1 MAMVLKEQINYCH
14 KTISTEPG
22 IDLSCHIRGDG
33 DELIVFLHAVG
44 SDYRAFAPQIE
55 ELSKKYTTVTFDMR
69 GHGES
74 KIDKAQAS
82 HVNIEQFGSDVISII
97 DELGFSSAHL
107 VGSSMGGVVALEA
120 YMQNPG
126 AVQSITM
133 ASSWCFVD
141 NADERIKFMENQ
153 LSNKTMPESA
163 SELIPNLF
171 APSTDKK
178 IVESCVKS
186 EGSKDKEV
194 FLSSWRSMFKV
205 DYRDWIDKIYCPL
218 LLIGG
223 ALDPVT
229 PTSLLAEIHSRHHL
243 SKLIELP
250 NASHFSNLDCPDEFT
265 GHLKMHLLKARGKS
279 KMSLDNKKID
289 IQADTVAQ
297 GLMSILN
304 LRQVEYFF
312 SNSGTDFTPI
322 ADALA
327 RYSKDENF
335 NLKTVVAPHENTAIA
350 MAHGH
355 YLLSGRPQATMAHVS
370 VGTANMG
377 LGIINA
383 SRSRIPVLV
392 MSGKTPW
399 YDYGVDGC
407 RTNFVQWGQD
417 TFDQGGYFR
426 EYTKWD
432 YELKG
437 PLHLETVVD
446 RALAVSMSDPQG
458 PVYLTLPKEALCMP
472 IDKKISV
479 NEKTRQKPSVAG
491 SLGNSPMEYEAA
503 KLILSAKN
511 PLVVTAELGRYKGA
525 VEMLLAIC
533 DEFAIGVV
541 EHGKRNFFNFPTE
554 HPMHLGYN
562 PLPQIKEADLIIVV
576 ESHVPWIPDWGT
588 ISDSCKVIQIGIDPL
603 CQNLPMRAFPIDIN
617 LAGNPSLALTDL
629 QATMYGLLNED
640 HKKLIETRR
649 KKNTDTHKQTFESAR
664 TKAASDGKLDY
675 ITKNYISY
683 CVGQAIDDDVV
694 IFNEYN
700 LDPTL
705 VPRRQTMSW
714 FENSIASGLGW
725 SLGAALGAQLASP
738 EQVMMVTLGDGSYL
752 FNTPLSAHYV
762 AGAYNLPIVIVIF
775 NDSGWSTIKKSYDGT
790 TDPNKNWANKN
801 QFGELWD
808 FKMQISF
815 EKIAES
821 CNGVGIKVENPSE
834 LLPALKKAIEIAR
847 LEKKHVLVNA
857 ICKRDY

>member
-1 MAMVLKEQINYCH
+1 MTMVLQDPSSIQKI
-14 KTISTEPG
+14 ISTETG
-22 IDLSCHIRGDG
+22 INLSCHIKGDG

-44 SDYRAFAPQIE
+44 SDYRSFAPQVE
-55 ELSKKYTTVTFDMR
+55 AFCKSYTTVTFDMR
-69 GHGES
+69 GHGQS
-74 KIDKAQAS
+74 KIDEAEKAS
-82 HVNIEQFGSDVISII
+82 VNIEQFGSDVISII

-133 ASSWCFVD
+133 ANSWCYVD
-141 NADERIKFMENQ
+141 NADQRIAFIEEQ
-153 LSNKTMPESA
+153 LSKKSMSESA
-163 SELIPNLF
+163 KELVPSLF
-171 APSTDKK
+171 AETTDKK
-178 IVESCVKS
+178 IVEIGVNA
-186 EGSKDKEV
+186 EASKDKEV
-194 FLSSWRSMFKV
+194 FLASWRSMFKC
-205 DYRDWIDKIYCPL
+205 DYRDWIGQIYCPL

-223 ALDPVT
+223 AKDPVT
-229 PTSLLAEIHSRHHL
+229 PTSLLAEIHSRHSL
-243 SKLIELP
+243 SRLVNLP
-250 NASHFSNLDCPDEFT
+250 NASHFSNLDCPDQFNAQLRT
-265 GHLKMHLLKARGKS
+265 HLLRARGKS
-279 KMSLDNKKID
+279 KMSLENKKID
-289 IQADTVAQ
+289 LQADTVAQ
-297 GLMSILN
+297 GLMSLLN
-304 LRQVEYFF
+304 QRGVEYFF

-322 ADALA
+322 ADALG
-327 RYSKDENF
+327 RYSKDSEF
-335 NLKTVVAPHENTAIA
+335 KLQAVVAPHENTAIA
-350 MAHGH
+350 MAHGY

-399 YDYGVDGC
+399 YDYGIEGC

-446 RALAVSMSDPQG
+446 RALAISMSDPQG
-458 PVYLTLPKEALCMP
+458 PVYLTLPKEALCMA
-472 IDKKISV
+472 IEQKISV
-479 NEKTRQKPSVAG
+479 NQKPRQNPSLAG
-491 SLGNSPMEYEAA
+491 AGGNAQMEFEAA
-503 KLILSAKN
+503 KLLLGAKN
-511 PLVVTAELGRYKGA
+511 PVVVTAELGRYKEA
-525 VEMLLAIC
+525 VEQLVALS
-533 DEFAIGVV
+533 DRFAIGVI

-562 PLPQIKEADLIIVV
+562 PQSFIKDADVV
-576 ESHVPWIPDWGT
+576 VVLESHVPWIPDWGT
-588 ISDSCKVIQIGIDPL
+588 INENCKVIQIGVDPL
-603 CQNLPMRAFPIDIN
+603 CQNLPMRAFPVDIN
-617 LAGNPSLALTDL
+617 LAGNPALVLTDL
-629 QATMYGLLNED
+629 NATMYGLLDDETQNTIENRRQKNAD
-640 HKKLIETRR
+640 AHKDVFET
-649 KKNTDTHKQTFESAR
+649 AR
-664 TKAASDGKLDY
+664 AKAASDANLDH

-752 FNTPLSAHYV
+752 FNTPMSAHYV
-762 AGAYNLPIVIVIF
+762 AGAYNLPVVIVVF

-790 TDPNKNWANKN
+790 SCPENDWANKN
-801 QFGELWD
+801 QYSELWD

-821 CNGVGIKVENPSE
+821 CNGIGIKVDKPKD
-834 LLPALKKAIEIAR
+834 LLQALRQAIEIAR
-847 LEKKHVLVNA
+847 KDKKHVLVNA
-857 ICKRDY
+857 ICARDY